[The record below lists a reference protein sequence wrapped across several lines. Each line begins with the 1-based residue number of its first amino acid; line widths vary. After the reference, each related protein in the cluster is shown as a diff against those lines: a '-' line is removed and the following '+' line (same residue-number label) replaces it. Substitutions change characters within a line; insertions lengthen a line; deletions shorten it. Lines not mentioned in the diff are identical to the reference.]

1 MADIRDTRR
10 IAGIWKEGVELDRAG
25 YLEKI
30 AEGREAAA
38 DQYGAIPLAAMEP
51 GMISDFENGTP
62 GSRFGSGWL
71 ESTDAVM
78 GGKSTV
84 EVKIAAGGADRS
96 QHCLTMSGEVV
107 AGVAFA
113 WSGIIMFPAGKPFA
127 PADLSRGKG
136 ITFWARGDGQTYQIL
151 LYTKKTGY
159 MPSFKSFVC
168 GAEWRQFSFAFGDFP
183 NLDSA
188 EITAIGLTAGPK
200 PSSFNFSLDDIELE

>member
-1 MADIRDTRR
+1 A
-10 IAGIWKEGVELDRAG
+10 ELS
-25 YLEKI
+25 
-30 AEGREAAA
+30 
-38 DQYGAIPLAAMEP
+38 P
-51 GMISDFENGTP
+51 GMISDFENGAL

-71 ESTDAVM
+71 ESTDAIM
-78 GGKSTV
+78 GGKSVV
-84 EVKIAAGGADRS
+84 ELKIAAGGANNS
-96 QHCLTMSGEVV
+96 QHCLALSGEVV

-151 LYTKKTGY
+151 LYTKETGY
-159 MPSFKSFVC
+159 MPSSKSFVC

-188 EITAIGLTAGPK
+188 QITAIGLTAGPK
-200 PSSFNFSLDDIELE
+200 PGSFSFSLDGIALE